1 MQNKNQLAAQLEL
14 VSTLE
19 MLAHAYEEVSVIRM
33 QKVRDS
39 VLKNRTFMEKLA
51 EIFYNVKE
59 SYREEILHIVSK
71 KNKGKQSAVLSA
83 HQKNGRTVYLFI
95 SSNQRLY
102 GDIVK
107 KVFVL
112 FLDAIKKDPNA
123 DIAIAGKLGK
133 DLFEQQYEI
142 KKEFTYFEVPDN
154 KVQIEDLK
162 PMVQFLLP
170 YDKVN
175 VFYGQFNNLVN
186 QGAQSA
192 SVTGDAQYG
201 EVASNAPVEKKYT
214 YFFEPSLEKV
224 LNFFE
229 SQVFASLLKQTVH
242 EGELARLAS
251 RVKAMESALGNIEK
265 EEKFLKS
272 EMRKLKKLT
281 ENKKRLE
288 ALAGVAM
295 WS

>member
-1 MQNKNQLAAQLEL
+1 MQNKNQLAAQFDL

-19 MLAHAYEEVSVIRM
+19 VLAHAYEEVSVIRM

-39 VLKNRTFMEKLA
+39 VLKNRTFMEHLA
-51 EIFYNVKE
+51 EVFHDVKE
-59 SYREEILHIVSK
+59 SYKEEILHIINQ
-71 KNKGKQSAVLSA
+71 KNKGKQSTTFST
-83 HQKNGRTVYLFI
+83 HNKNGKTAYLFI

-102 GDIVK
+102 GDIIK
-107 KVFVL
+107 KVFVRFMETL
-112 FLDAIKKDPNA
+112 KADPDA

-133 DLFEQQYEI
+133 DLFEQQFTI
-142 KKEFTYFEVPDN
+142 KKEYTYFEIPDN
-154 KVQIEDLK
+154 NVRIEDLK
-162 PMVQFLLP
+162 PMVQYLIP
-170 YDKVN
+170 YDNVQ

-186 QGAQSA
+186 QDAASK
-192 SVTGDAQYG
+192 SVTGDQQLNTT
-201 EVASNAPVEKKYT
+201 NAPQEKKYT

-229 SQVFASLLKQTVH
+229 GQVFASLLKQTVH

-251 RVKAMESALGNIEK
+251 RVKAMETALANIEK
-265 EEKFLKS
+265 EEKNIKA
-272 EMRKLKKLT
+272 ETRKLKKNM

-288 ALAGVAM
+288 ALAGIAM